1 MIYPELKE
9 VVEKEGNEKD
19 FEYKGYKCHIRRV
32 GVPYMGHLCGY
43 IEIPK
48 GHELHGMTYDEI
60 EDHYNYELPSHG
72 GLTFSGEVDNSY
84 WIGFDCAHY
93 GDLCPMF
100 LDGYDKFK
108 SGCDVYRNME
118 FVENNIKKI
127 IDFIFKEEK

>member
-19 FEYKGYKCHIRRV
+19 FEYKGYKCHIRRI
-32 GVPYMGHLCGY
+32 GISYSGHLCGY

-60 EDHYNYELPSHG
+60 EAHYNYELPAHG
-72 GLTFSGEVDNSY
+72 GLTFSAEVDNSY

-93 GDLCPMF
+93 GDLRPICLEKEPSLM
-100 LDGYDKFK
+100 LKNEI
-108 SGCDVYRNME
+108 YRDME
-118 FVENNIKKI
+118 YVENNIKKI
-127 IDFIFKEEK
+127 VDFIFKEEK